1 MHIPTTTAKIPT
13 NAVILCQP
21 IAPVEGSVKIKAT
34 EVATNPTSISNM
46 PIQVKISLIVS
57 SLFFIFSFV
66 LIIYLLF
73 IRYGGGTRTLTR
85 AYAYAHAA
93 HALRTQH
100 TCNHARCKS
109 NHVRAQ
115 YVPVVCAV
123 LYTTIVF
130 DYRIFQNNAQKDF
143 HAYALNLF
151 SLLFLKTLHL
161 EVFFSAKLFLCP
173 SFAILAF
180 HSHPAQ
186 I

>member
-1 MHIPTTTAKIPT
+1 MLVFGTE
-13 NAVILCQP
+13 
-21 IAPVEGSVKIKAT
+21 EGLEPSRVYT
-34 EVATNPTSISNM
+34 HTHTPH
-46 PIQVKISLIVS
+46 
-57 SLFFIFSFV
+57 
-66 LIIYLLF
+66 
-73 IRYGGGTRTLTR
+73 TLSALNTR
-85 AYAYAHAA
+85 ATT
-93 HALRTQH
+93 RVV
-100 TCNHARCKS
+100 KVI
-109 NHVRAQ
+109 HVRAQ

-161 EVFFSAKLFLCP
+161 EGFFVSAKLFLCP
-173 SFAILAF
+173 SFAIFAF